1 VGKGQFIKEGTGFAV
16 DAPTPFSQRS
26 LFIYF
31 NYIIEIYKERARE
44 REREGTP
51 SAKAAVGDG
60 LSTVAANADIY
71 YYLYIC
77 MAAQA
82 APLAHLVGII
92 TKKK

>member
-44 REREGTP
+44 RERERGH
-51 SAKAAVGDG
+51 
-60 LSTVAANADIY
+60 
-71 YYLYIC
+71 
-77 MAAQA
+77 
-82 APLAHLVGII
+82 PLPRPPLEMD
-92 TKKK
+92 